1 MPGPEVRTLGN
12 LVVVPHLP
20 RVAAAALVAVTLLGS
35 CDKGSREDRFC
46 RKLTEEQQ
54 LLAVV
59 PQNPGDL
66 DDFVSRYRELDRI
79 TPLAVEEQWHT
90 ITELV
95 VAVAE
100 ADLQDATAAD
110 RLRDQA
116 VAATRSVDQV
126 RAYAQATCGVDLL
139 LAGVGATPTTAPA
152 GAGAPPASAAP
163 PNAPGTVPPTVP

>member
-1 MPGPEVRTLGN
+1 MPEPKVQSLGN
-12 LVVVPHLP
+12 FVVVPHLP
-20 RVAAAALVAVTLLGS
+20 RVVAAALVAVTLLGS

-46 RKLTEEQQ
+46 RKLADEQQ

-66 DDFVSRYRELDRI
+66 DDFVNRYRELDRI
-79 TPLAVEEQWHT
+79 TPLAVEQQWHT

-116 VAATRSVDQV
+116 VAATRSVDEV

-139 LAGVGATPTTAPA
+139 LGGVGATPTTAAP
-152 GAGAPPASAAP
+152 GDGAPPASTPP